1 MIKKILRKPKM
12 MSRPLISILALT
24 FLFFLNAFISAD
36 PQDISEYQKRLDEIK
51 AQINHLRA
59 KINEEERR
67 ESNIL
72 SRIDTISFKKSLIRK
87 EITLASLELNR
98 LNQELSSVKRRIPQL
113 NAKLEEE
120 NKSIERTLITLY
132 KFGKLSTFQFM
143 LQTEDISTFISQ
155 NKHLTLLAQHQE
167 KIFSNYLDLLNQLK
181 LAEEEIEE
189 KKKEQINLVNIAK
202 AKKRELDT
210 QERKHKALIME
221 TKQNKK
227 MHLQT
232 LEELK
237 EREQQ
242 LQLLIEKLIKEK
254 ISFPIL
260 IIPLYE
266 MKGKLPW
273 PIEGQVVTFYGKEV
287 HPQFKTT
294 TMNNGIEISP
304 PKNTMVAKTIHPGK
318 IVYCDHLQG
327 YGNLIIIDHGMNYHS
342 LYGHCSDFLVKKGD
356 LVKTGQPIA
365 LVGDTGS
372 LKGLTLYFE
381 IREKTKPR
389 DPLQWLKRR

>member
-1 MIKKILRKPKM
+1 MK
-12 MSRPLISILALT
+12 SRPLITAL
-24 FLFFLNAFISAD
+24 AFIFLLNSLISSD
-36 PQDISEYQKRLDEIK
+36 LQDISEYQKRLDEIK
-51 AQINHLRA
+51 KQINHLRA
-59 KINEEERR
+59 KIDEEERR

-72 SRIDTISFKKSLIRK
+72 ARIDTISFKKSLIRK
-87 EITLASLELNR
+87 EIALATMELNR

-113 NAKLEEE
+113 KAKLEEE
-120 NKSIERTLITLY
+120 NKSIERTLVTLY

-143 LQTEDISTFISQ
+143 LQSEDIGTFISQ

-181 LAEEEIEE
+181 LAEEEIEA

-202 AKKRELDT
+202 GKRRELDA

-237 EREQQ
+237 EREKQ

-260 IIPLYE
+260 IVPLYE
-266 MKGKLPW
+266 VKGKLPW
-273 PIEGQVVTFYGKEV
+273 PIDYGGQIRPSWK
-287 HPQFKTT
+287 
-294 TMNNGIEISP
+294 NRLLRP
-304 PKNTMVAKTIHPGK
+304 PPRLREPHHHRPR
-318 IVYCDHLQG
+318 HEL
-327 YGNLIIIDHGMNYHS
+327 S
-342 LYGHCSDFLVKKGD
+342 LPLRTLLGLSCQKGRPD
-356 LVKTGQPIA
+356 QDRTA
-365 LVGDTGS
+365 HRS
-372 LKGLTLYFE
+372 S
-381 IREKTKPR
+381 R
-389 DPLQWLKRR
+389 